1 MPTYDYECPKCE
13 SSFER
18 VLPLAQYRDPQTCET
33 CGEIAT
39 KVMSPVNFVLKGDNW
54 ASKANRISG
63 QMAQKNRKLDA
74 KQAERKRSMPGV
86 TLVPNVN
93 GERVGS
99 WSEAQKLAA
108 SKGKNAESYAPKVRK
123 EQAKQ

>member
-13 SSFER
+13 ASFER
-18 VLPLAQYRDPQTCET
+18 VLPMAQYQDPQTCEA
-33 CGEIAT
+33 CGTVA
-39 KVMSPVNFVLKGDNW
+39 KRVLSAPNFILKGDNW
-54 ASKANRISG
+54 ASKANRING
-63 QMAQKNRKLDA
+63 QMAEKNRRLDS
-74 KQAERKRSMPGV
+74 KQAERKKENPGV

-108 SKGKNAESYAPKVRK
+108 SKGKNVESYAPKVR
-123 EQAKQ
+123 EERAKR